1 MLFNSYQFVFFFSLV
16 ILSIYF
22 SGVVSRFKN
31 FKILILISF
40 SLFFYAYDSYKFLF
54 LLLFSILFNYFI
66 SIQID
71 NINSKRLKK
80 LALFFIIIFNILI
93 LLYFKYFNFFIEN
106 LSILFSESNISYIK
120 VYLPLA
126 ISFFTFQQ
134 ISYQIDNFKVYQ
146 KKI

>member
-1 MLFNSYQFVFFFSLV
+1 MLFNSYQFVFFFFPLV

-66 SIQID
+66 SLAVD
-71 NINSKRLKK
+71 YLK
-80 LALFFIIIFNILI
+80 
-93 LLYFKYFNFFIEN
+93 
-106 LSILFSESNISYIK
+106 
-120 VYLPLA
+120 
-126 ISFFTFQQ
+126 
-134 ISYQIDNFKVYQ
+134 
-146 KKI
+146 